1 MDALSSLGGAA
12 RAQAAQGQ
20 SQLERLQGLGGDD
33 REYAAQEMERLFAQM
48 LVKELRSGLSTGVF
62 GDGPGAD
69 TYSAWFDEHLGN
81 ELADSGVLGL
91 AGRLRVALGAH
102 EGTALGAH
110 EGTALGAHEGTALGA
125 QDGTALGAQGTE
137 EAR

>member
-1 MDALSSLGGAA
+1 MEGFAPLGGAA
-12 RAQAAQGQ
+12 RAQAASGQ
-20 SQLERLQGLGGDD
+20 SQLARLQAVGGED
-33 REYAAQEMERLFAQM
+33 REFAAQEMERLFAQM

-91 AGRLRVALGAH
+91 AGRLRVALGA
-102 EGTALGAH
+102 ES
-110 EGTALGAHEGTALGA
+110 A
-125 QDGTALGAQGTE
+125 QPAPTSTTE
-137 EAR
+137 VE

>member
-1 MDALSSLGGAA
+1 MDAASPIGGAA

-20 SQLERLQGLGGDD
+20 AQLQRLAALGGDD
-33 REYAAQEMERLFAQM
+33 REFAAQEMERLFAQM
-48 LVKELRSGLSTGVF
+48 LVKELRSGLTSGVF

-91 AGRLRVALGAH
+91 AGRLRVALGSQ
-102 EGTALGAH
+102 EGAAGSGLQAAG
-110 EGTALGAHEGTALGA
+110 G
-125 QDGTALGAQGTE
+125 E
-137 EAR
+137 EQS

>member
-1 MDALSSLGGAA
+1 MDALSPLGGAA

-20 SQLERLQGLGGDD
+20 SQLDRLQGLGGDD

-91 AGRLRVALGAH
+91 AGRLRVALGAQDS
-102 EGTALGAH
+102 
-110 EGTALGAHEGTALGA
+110 TALGA
-125 QDGTALGAQGTE
+125 QDSTALGAQDSTALG
-137 EAR
+137 ARESTTQAPNAQEDR

>member
-110 EGTALGAHEGTALGA
+110 EGTALGA

>member
-1 MDALSSLGGAA
+1 MDAASPIVGAA

-20 SQLERLQGLGGDD
+20 AQLQRLAALGGDD
-33 REYAAQEMERLFAQM
+33 REFAAQEMERLFAQM
-48 LVKELRSGLSTGVF
+48 LVKELRSGLTSGVF

-91 AGRLRVALGAH
+91 AGRLRVALGSQ
-102 EGTALGAH
+102 EGAAASGLQAAG
-110 EGTALGAHEGTALGA
+110 G
-125 QDGTALGAQGTE
+125 E
-137 EAR
+137 EQS